1 MKKHWILVSALLAA
15 SGASQAHQIWLEQPA
30 GESAVIRFGDQELRN
45 WYHPAARLITGFA
58 AQAPRLTLDVVPS
71 GKAGEFKVIYKG
83 QPLPKAKVVLTVQ
96 SGWSKEAHAD
106 EQGLVQFDMPWKGTY
121 VAEATHDERSGG
133 ERTGPNGAEK
143 YDGVHYVTSVT
154 YVKADGAAAI
164 PAGPA
169 AKPNK

>member
-1 MKKHWILVSALLAA
+1 
-15 SGASQAHQIWLEQPA
+15 
-30 GESAVIRFGDQELRN
+30 
-45 WYHPAARLITGFA
+45 
-58 AQAPRLTLDVVPS
+58 
-71 GKAGEFKVIYKG
+71 
-83 QPLPKAKVVLTVQ
+83 VVLTVQ

>member
-1 MKKHWILVSALLAA
+1 MPTLFSLHDALPICYPLYTRKK
-15 SGASQAHQIWLEQPA
+15 
-30 GESAVIRFGDQELRN
+30 GEQELRN

-154 YVKADGAAAI
+154 YVKPDGVAAI